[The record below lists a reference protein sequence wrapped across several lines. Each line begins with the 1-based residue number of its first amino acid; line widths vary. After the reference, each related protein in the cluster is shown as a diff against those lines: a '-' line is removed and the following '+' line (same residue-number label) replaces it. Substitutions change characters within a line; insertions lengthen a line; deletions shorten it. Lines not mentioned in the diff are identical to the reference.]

1 MTSDAVS
8 LDAASE
14 ESSRSAN
21 DWVGG
26 GVSAPEGPVAP
37 RSGERPEDA
46 EDAADAEELRLRA
59 SPGEQGPDS
68 ETRAPVD
75 RTRSVSVDMSGLT
88 KAAVFILSLNE
99 DAASSVLRSLSDE
112 ELSLVAGEIAQI
124 GVVDKETVSTV
135 MGQFLEIREAT
146 EIAYEGGV
154 DPASRLLQSALP
166 ADRAG
171 QLTELLAS
179 CTGGKRF
186 AFLSEVDAAS
196 LVACLEEER
205 PQTIAV
211 VLTQMSSARAADV
224 LERLPADQRKDVIR
238 RIASL
243 DGASEECVH
252 LIEQVLRKH
261 FEGARFSSLGERGGV
276 KTAAEI
282 LRAAEE
288 QGVSSFFDDL
298 REEKPDLA
306 EKVSKY
312 LFDFNDLARFDDRF
326 LARALKRVDLR
337 DLALALKNSE
347 PKLVGKVSKNLS
359 RRSADVMRKSGERLG
374 PVRLSEVET
383 ARSLVL
389 ERILSLDEGVRPLSA
404 EHGRDG

>member
-8 LDAASE
+8 LDSTSE
-14 ESSRSAN
+14 ERSRSAS
-21 DWVGG
+21 DWGG
-26 GVSAPEGPVAP
+26 ESVSSPAGPVGAH
-37 RSGERPEDA
+37 SGERPE
-46 EDAADAEELRLRA
+46 EDEDAEELLLQA

-68 ETRAPVD
+68 EARAPVD
-75 RTRSVSVDMSGLT
+75 RMRSASVDMPGLT

-112 ELSLVAGEIAQI
+112 ELSLVAGEIAQS
-124 GVVDKETVSTV
+124 GVVDKETVGTV

-154 DPASRLLQSALP
+154 DPASRLLQSSLP

-171 QLTELLAS
+171 HLTELLAAR
-179 CTGGKRF
+179 TGGKRF

-243 DGASEECVH
+243 DGASEECVQ

-261 FEGARFSSLGERGGV
+261 FEGARFSSLGDRGGV
-276 KTAAEI
+276 KAAAEI

-298 REEKPDLA
+298 RDEKPDLA

-312 LFDFNDLARFDDRF
+312 LFNFNDLARFDDRF
-326 LARALKRVDLR
+326 LTRALKRVDMR
-337 DLALALKNSE
+337 DLALALKSSE
-347 PKLVGKVSKNLS
+347 PKLVGKVSRNLS
-359 RRSADVMRKSGERLG
+359 RRLADQLRKSGERLG

-389 ERILSLDEGVRPLSA
+389 ERILSLDEGARPLSP